1 MNPLERKL
9 GRTRTI
15 ASLPNYT
22 TAGSYCFFSQ
32 CVFLNSLTAKDLPNA
47 TQLKLEEVDDY
58 VQLLKFI
65 PLLHHEA
72 KHWFDAHSTL
82 WGLKLIHQIYSG
94 RSDLYEAEK
103 RGISTPLNH
112 FDKQMK
118 LRDAIEFIKYP
129 SYYQTQNPK
138 ANTSSP
144 WQYKFS
150 FGLLFSKFGIPSERP
165 IFFTRFLNVE
175 NDLIARVPFSLCAML
190 EASAVAQELNSK
202 VVIINSIKNP
212 VSKALESKK
221 LSENSFKELYDENL
235 VEYSVVAHKVA
246 NAFSIVDPIEAYNLS
261 AKLARFI
268 LNLPQEFLLR
278 LEPEKLL
285 SKQFSA
291 FFEAYSNAV
300 KYQDHGAL
308 FPFFVDVLFSN
319 FQLKGIGVRA
329 ENLDS
334 LLNELCSKNI
344 GLTINEIN
352 DLTIKEL
359 AEICKP
365 VEFELESDYVD
376 LTLSQGLDLYKSLG
390 LIGNSFID
398 IAGTKVP
405 DFVLGDNT
413 YFSSSGTSMEEFEER
428 YFSMT
433 SYYEKLQEFAKACI
447 V

>member
-1 MNPLERKL
+1 MNPLERKI
-9 GRTRTI
+9 GRSRTI

-32 CVFLNSLTAKDLPNA
+32 CIFLNSLTAKDLPNA
-47 TQLKLEEVDDY
+47 TQLKLEEADDH
-58 VQLLKFI
+58 VQILKFA

-82 WGLKLIHQIYSG
+82 WGLKIIQQIYSG

-103 RGISTPLNH
+103 LGISTPLNH

-129 SYYQTQNPK
+129 SYYNTQNSQ

-144 WQYKFS
+144 WQYRFS
-150 FGLLFSKFGIPSERP
+150 SGLLFSKSGMPSDRP

-175 NDLIARVPFSLCAML
+175 QELIARVPFSLCAML

-202 VVIINSIKNP
+202 VIIIDSIKNP

-221 LSENSFKELYDENL
+221 LAENSYKELYDENL

-246 NAFSIVDPIEAYNLS
+246 NAFSIVDPIEAYGLS
-261 AKLARFI
+261 AKLVRFI
-268 LNLPQEFLLR
+268 LNLPQEVLHR
-278 LEPEKLL
+278 LKPKVLL
-285 SKQFSA
+285 SQQFSA
-291 FFEAYSNAV
+291 FYEAYSNAV
-300 KYQDHGAL
+300 KYQDQGAL

-319 FQLKGIGVRA
+319 FQLKGIDVRA

-334 LLNELCSKNI
+334 LLNELCSKNV
-344 GLTINEIN
+344 GLTLSEID
-352 DLTIKEL
+352 DLTHTEL

-365 VEFELESDYVD
+365 VGFELESGYVNSV
-376 LTLSQGLDLYKSLG
+376 LSQGLELYKDLG
-390 LIGNSFID
+390 LTGNSFID
-398 IAGTKVP
+398 IAGSKVP

-413 YFSSSGTSMEEFEER
+413 YFSSSGTSMDEFEAR

-433 SYYEKLQEFAKACI
+433 DYYEQLQEFAKACI